1 MERETAI
8 VLAEG
13 LFSTSS
19 AKTAHGLVRGTSRF
33 VVAGI
38 IDAANAGRDAGEAL
52 DGRPRGIPIFA
63 SVAAA
68 CAALAT
74 PPSVAVVGV
83 ATAGG
88 RIPEGLRASLRE
100 AVLRGMSIVNGLH
113 EGVAEDPELA
123 ALAREK
129 GVRLLDVRR
138 PRPRSELGF
147 WTGEVRQVTTPR
159 LAVLGTD
166 CALGKRTTTRF
177 VVEACNASGLRTEMI
192 YTGQTGWMQGA
203 DYGIIL
209 DCLPND
215 FVSGE
220 LERAVV
226 ACFRERRPDLMILE
240 GQSALRNPAGP
251 CGAELLL
258 SAGAKGVL
266 LQHAPGRAFFEDFA
280 EQGYRIGDLAEEIE
294 LIRLYGARVLA
305 ITLNSEGLDRGAL
318 LRHRDDLQERLGLPV
333 VCPLEEG
340 VDRLVPVVR
349 SFVEEAGAH

>member
-13 LFSTSS
+13 AFSTSS

-33 VVAGI
+33 LVMGV
-38 IDAANAGRDAGEAL
+38 IDATNAGRDAGEAL
-52 DGRPRGIPIFA
+52 DGRRRDIPVFP

-74 PPSVAVVGV
+74 PPSVAVVGL
-83 ATAGG
+83 ATTGG
-88 RIPEGLRASLRE
+88 RIPPALRASLRE
-100 AVLRGMSIVNGLH
+100 AIERGMSIVNGLH

-129 GVRLLDVRR
+129 GVRLVDIRR
-138 PRPRSELGF
+138 PRPRSELRF
-147 WTGEVRQVTTPR
+147 WTGEIRQVTTPR

-177 VVEACNASGLRTEMI
+177 MVEACNATGLRTEMI

-203 DYGIIL
+203 DYGVIL

-226 ACFRERRPDLMILE
+226 SCWRERRPELMILE
-240 GQSALRNPAGP
+240 GQSALRNPSGP

-266 LQHAPGRAFFEDFA
+266 LQHAPGRTFFEDFA
-280 EQGYRIGDLAEEIE
+280 EQGYRIGDLGEEIE
-294 LIRLYGARVLA
+294 LIRLHGSRVLA
-305 ITLNSEGLDRGAL
+305 IALNSEGLDREAL
-318 LRHRDDLQERLGLPV
+318 FRHRDELEKRLGLPV

-340 VDRLVPVVR
+340 VEGLVPVVR
-349 SFVEEAGAH
+349 RFVEEASAH